1 LAYGLSG
8 LGNPNSLLG
17 GALGTYLTS
26 PLVNTGGAGGG
37 ITSAGMQNPTLDV
50 YGSGYVPLG
59 YANF

>member
-26 PLVNTGGAGGG
+26 PLVNTGNVG
-37 ITSAGMQNPTLDV
+37 
-50 YGSGYVPLG
+50 GSGSTFNTG
-59 YANF
+59 YYDPMQQQF